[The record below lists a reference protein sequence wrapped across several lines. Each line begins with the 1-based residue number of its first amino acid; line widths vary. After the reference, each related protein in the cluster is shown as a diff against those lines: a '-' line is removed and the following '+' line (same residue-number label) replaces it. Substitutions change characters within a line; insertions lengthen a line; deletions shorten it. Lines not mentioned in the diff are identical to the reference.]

1 MEFVK
6 DDSEDMSDAEA
17 CRIKDEDGEE
27 QRGWWSF
34 FILSILLSWLTNE
47 EQLSFH
53 GHQVG
58 FSTISVIAIDIEN
71 GINNFKHMKHQLK

>member
-1 MEFVK
+1 MRSSMWSANRDCFVNGKTYTWYTLVKMEFIK

-34 FILSILLSWLTNE
+34 FILSIRLSWLTN
-47 EQLSFH
+47 
-53 GHQVG
+53 
-58 FSTISVIAIDIEN
+58 
-71 GINNFKHMKHQLK
+71 